1 MAEICGML
9 MEGTKFATSLVI
21 LAAVWAPRP
30 GEEEKNSEL
39 ALKSGRFA
47 QLRGHWANQGCSSTL
62 LCVFA

>member
-21 LAAVWAPRP
+21 LAVVWAPGP

-47 QLRGHWANQGCSSTL
+47 QLRGHWA
-62 LCVFA
+62 V